1 MLCLL
6 LRRTSLAKSSD
17 GGGERSEAKML
28 HTRFAKTV
36 DGFAISEVT
45 FIGKIQLIFDGMIK
59 STMESSDE
67 NVKGTARSITK
78 SVTGD
83 IRSGN
88 NKVRPFLGCGYGCN
102 VEELFYI
109 SCYSVTNVNVFI
121 YTRGGESLQSVLQFV
136 PTLQFL
142 LMSLFYFFF
151 FVVLLLYFVKFVYV

>member
-28 HTRFAKTV
+28 HTRFANTV
-36 DGFAISEVT
+36 DGFAISEVIGKI
-45 FIGKIQLIFDGMIK
+45 IGKIQLIFDGMIK

-88 NKVRPFLGCGYGCN
+88 NKTA
-102 VEELFYI
+102 I
-109 SCYSVTNVNVFI
+109 SGLRIWNFFT
-121 YTRGGESLQSVLQFV
+121 SLAIVLQMLMF
-136 PTLQFL
+136 LFIREEGNRYNQFYSSFL
-142 LMSLFYFFF
+142 LYSSY
-151 FVVLLLYFVKFVYV
+151 